1 MPFSSFSDSA
11 DIARAQSALE
21 IAWSRIKRL
30 VIEDDRER
38 EHARLVFIIASLAH
52 ASYDEEELAERA
64 WNATGSGDARRQTIF
79 DLPELKMHEPV
90 YEPLRRCTHRR

>member
-1 MPFSSFSDSA
+1 MILSVPDARLGCAFCLAEFDMPFSSFSDTA
-11 DIARAQSALE
+11 DIARTQGALE

-30 VIEDDRER
+30 VIEEDRER

-64 WNATGSGDARRQTIF
+64 WERYWQR
-79 DLPELKMHEPV
+79 
-90 YEPLRRCTHRR
+90 